1 MSTKKVLSIAA
12 AVILVGITSGV
23 AQTTS
28 QVAGDELLRALLEE
42 MRLLRTTIQ
51 KNSSADLRG
60 RFLLERTRMQNE
72 VVREL
77 QRELEQ
83 RSMNTPM
90 AGDEAMIDEAT
101 DNYEQRIRNESNV
114 EQRRQLERERD
125 QMVRRREM
133 QKRYIEEARIRQQ
146 RLEARVAE
154 EREKLDALEKEIQV
168 LANEMS
174 K

>member
-12 AVILVGITSGV
+12 VVILAGLATGL
-23 AQTTS
+23 AQTTG
-28 QVAGDELLRALLEE
+28 QLAGDELLRALLEE
-42 MRLLRTTIQ
+42 MRALRMTIQ
-51 KNSSADLRG
+51 KNSSSELRG
-60 RFLLERTRMQNE
+60 QFLLERARMQNE

-83 RSMNTPM
+83 RAVNTPM
-90 AGDEAMIDEAT
+90 MGDEAMVEEAAES
-101 DNYEQRIRNESNV
+101 YEQRIRNETNV

-125 QMVRRREM
+125 QMARRREM

-154 EREKLDALEKEIQV
+154 EREKLEALEKEILV
-168 LANEMS
+168 LTNEMS